1 MMCID
6 KFKKLFAKKIDAF
19 SILETYETQVS
30 ILRQEFLYKLDDRY
44 QDLFDREAALSSR
57 IEEIEAE
64 RVHISREMNSI
75 QNMPEYK
82 DL

>member
-6 KFKKLFAKKIDAF
+6 KVKKLFANKIDAF

-64 RVHISREMNSI
+64 RVRISREMNSI
-75 QNMPEYK
+75 QNMAEYK

>member
-6 KFKKLFAKKIDAF
+6 KVKKLFANKTDAL
-19 SILETYETQVS
+19 SILETYKTQVS
-30 ILRQEFLYKLDDRY
+30 ILRQEFLDKLDDHY

-64 RVHISREMNSI
+64 RVRISREMNSI
-75 QNMPEYK
+75 QNMTEYK

>member
-6 KFKKLFAKKIDAF
+6 KVKKLFANKIDAF
-19 SILETYETQVS
+19 SILETYKTQVS
-30 ILRQEFLYKLDDRY
+30 ILRQEFLDKLDDRY
-44 QDLFDREAALSSR
+44 QVLFDREAALSSR

-64 RVHISREMNSI
+64 RVRISREMNSI
-75 QNMPEYK
+75 QNMTKYK

>member
-6 KFKKLFAKKIDAF
+6 NVKKLFANKTDAF

-30 ILRQEFLYKLDDRY
+30 ILRQEFLDKLADRY
-44 QDLFDREAALSSR
+44 QVLFDREAALSSR

-64 RVHISREMNSI
+64 RVRISREMNSI
-75 QNMPEYK
+75 QNMTEYK
-82 DL
+82 YL

>member
-6 KFKKLFAKKIDAF
+6 KVKKLFAKKTDAF
-19 SILETYETQVS
+19 SILEAYKTQVS
-30 ILRQEFLYKLDDRY
+30 ILRQEFLDKLADRY
-44 QDLFDREAALSSR
+44 QVLFDREAALSSR

-64 RVHISREMNSI
+64 CVRISREMNSI
-75 QNMPEYK
+75 QNITEYQ

>member
-6 KFKKLFAKKIDAF
+6 NVKKLFANKTDAF

-30 ILRQEFLYKLDDRY
+30 ILRQEFLDKLDDRY
-44 QDLFDREAALSSR
+44 QVLFDREAALSSR

-64 RVHISREMNSI
+64 RASI
-75 QNMPEYK
+75 DKEKLSIHNMVAGLEK
-82 DL
+82 

>member
-6 KFKKLFAKKIDAF
+6 NVKKLFANKTDAF
-19 SILETYETQVS
+19 SILETYENQVS
-30 ILRQEFLYKLDDRY
+30 ILRQEFLDKLADRY
-44 QDLFDREAALSSR
+44 QVLFDREAALSSR

-64 RVHISREMNSI
+64 RVRISREMNSI
-75 QNMPEYK
+75 QNMTEYK

>member
-6 KFKKLFAKKIDAF
+6 KFKKLFANKTDAF
-19 SILETYETQVS
+19 SIIETYKTQVS
-30 ILRQEFLYKLDDRY
+30 ILRLELLDKLDDRY
-44 QDLFDREAALSSR
+44 QALFDREAALSSR

-64 RVHISREMNSI
+64 RVRISREMNSI
-75 QNMPEYK
+75 KNMPDYK

>member
-6 KFKKLFAKKIDAF
+6 KVKKLFANKTDAF
-19 SILETYETQVS
+19 SILETYKTQVS
-30 ILRQEFLYKLDDRY
+30 ILRQEFLDKLDDRY

-64 RVHISREMNSI
+64 RVRISREMNCI
-75 QNMPEYK
+75 QNMMEYK

>member
-6 KFKKLFAKKIDAF
+6 KVKKLFANRIDAL
-19 SILETYETQVS
+19 SILETYKTQVS
-30 ILRQEFLYKLDDRY
+30 ILRQEFLDKLDDHY

-64 RVHISREMNSI
+64 RVRISREMNSI
-75 QNMPEYK
+75 QNMTEYK